1 MAMPTAMTVA
11 GGRQSG
17 PVRKDSFTDRIIRAL
32 LIVLAVLV
40 VVALAFSARMGA
52 LRGGMRGAGFTGR
65 GPSAL
70 EMMQGPWRMW
80 PMGVGLSGQAMLM
93 LWGALL
99 IIVVLVAR
107 IMGRDRGPDSSPL
120 DVMKRRYAAGQITRE
135 EYEQMR
141 KDLEQ

>member
-1 MAMPTAMTVA
+1 MATPTAMTVA

-32 LIVLAVLV
+32 SIVLAVLV
-40 VVALAFSARMGA
+40 VVALAFSTLMGA
-52 LRGGMRGAGFTGR
+52 LMGGMMGSGFTGP
-65 GPSAL
+65 GPGGPG
-70 EMMQGPWRMW
+70 MMQGPWRMW
-80 PMGVGLSGQAMLM
+80 PMGVGLSGLAMLL

-99 IIVVLVAR
+99 IVLVLVAR
-107 IMGRDRGPDSSPL
+107 VVGRSRGQHSSPL
-120 DVMKRRYAAGQITRE
+120 DVLKRRYAAGHITRE